1 MKNIS
6 RRYIGGFTLIELL
19 VVVLIIGILS
29 AVALPKYE
37 KVVWKSRNA
46 QLKTLVKSIVDAQKV
61 CLMTNGK
68 VCDEFSSL
76 DIDLPLT
83 PVSTSA
89 GVDGNVCK
97 LITGA
102 GDTIRKGENFIV
114 VLNNNFNTGGAQVS
128 AVWTEGKYKCQGFA
142 WGLTERDYLACME
155 PIVYN
160 SIKAGSFCENIESG
174 YLTTTSDPWM
184 RYYKLP

>member
-1 MKNIS
+1 MKK
-6 RRYIGGFTLIELL
+6 GFTLIELL

-46 QLKTLVKSIVDAQKV
+46 QLKTVVKSIADAQKV
-61 CLMTNGK
+61 CFMTNGK

-114 VLNNNFNTGGAQVS
+114 VLNNNFNTGEAGIT
-128 AVWTEGKYKCQGFA
+128 AVWTEGKYKCGGFN
-142 WGLTERDYLACME
+142 W
-155 PIVYN
+155 
-160 SIKAGSFCENIESG
+160 SITDDKLNFLRCWEGKDFLKKEGEFCEKIENG
-174 YLTTTSDPWM
+174 IFQNQDGWWRMYQIP
-184 RYYKLP
+184 